1 MGTLLLSPASSPAP
15 KHDHRDGSAGR
26 LRLDYLDGVRGL
38 AALYVVFHHA
48 FSEVAIL
55 DPPVLPA
62 AFLRATAWLWDGLIA
77 VQVFIVLSG
86 YCLMLPVARTGDG
99 RLRGGVGEFVRRRA
113 WRILPPY
120 WAALALSLGVIAL
133 VPGMNV
139 AQGVR
144 WDIALPA
151 WTPGVIGSHLLL
163 LQDLRPDWL
172 LKINHPMWSIAQ
184 EWQIYFVFALV
195 LLPLWRRAGSLA
207 VLGVTL
213 ALAVLLRRFAPA
225 VTFSAGPAF
234 LFLFSVG
241 MAGAALSFSAHPRA
255 AALRRARVPWGGL
268 ALGLF
273 VLYAAAVVRWPTQEA
288 FHAVRMTVL
297 VGAMTFCL
305 LAHCTRAAQ
314 AGTAGDDGDEAH
326 PALSRTLG
334 FFRTPALLWL
344 GTISYSLYLT
354 HAPVLAMATLA
365 LRHWQVPGPVALGV
379 QFLVAVPLATL
390 LGYGFHLACERPF
403 MPGRPRTERQA
414 EAAAVAS
421 PAP

>member
-1 MGTLLLSPASSPAP
+1 MGTLPLSPAPSDPDNPGTGA
-15 KHDHRDGSAGR
+15 R

-55 DPPVLPA
+55 QPPVLPA
-62 AFLRATAWLWDGLIA
+62 ALLRATAWMWDGLIA

-86 YCLMLPVARTGDG
+86 YCLMMPVVRGGSGA
-99 RLRGGVGEFVRRRA
+99 LRGGVGEFIRRRA

-120 WAALALSLGVIAL
+120 WAALALSLGIIAL
-133 VPGMNV
+133 VPGLNV
-139 AQGVR
+139 SQGVR

-172 LKINHPMWSIAQ
+172 LKVNHPMWSIAQ

-195 LLPLWRRAGSLA
+195 LLPLWRRAGTAA
-207 VLGVTL
+207 VLALTL
-213 ALAVLLRRFAPA
+213 ALAALLKRFAPA

-241 MAGAALSFSAHPRA
+241 VAGAVLGFSAHPRA
-255 AALRRARVPWGGL
+255 AALRARVPWGWL
-268 ALGLF
+268 ALGSLA
-273 VLYAAAVVRWPTQEA
+273 LYAAGVLWQPTYDT
-288 FHAVRMTVL
+288 FYSTRMMVL
-297 VGAMTFCL
+297 AGIMTFCL
-305 LAHCTRAAQ
+305 LAHCTRSAL
-314 AGTAGDDGDEAH
+314 AGDPRDPG
-326 PALSRTLG
+326 ALN
-334 FFRTPALLWL
+334 FFRAPALLWL
-344 GTISYSLYLT
+344 GACSYSLYLT
-354 HAPVLAMATLA
+354 HAPVLALATLA

-379 QFLVAVPLATL
+379 QFLVAVPVAAL
-390 LGYGFHLACERPF
+390 LGYGFHLVFERPF

-414 EAAAVAS
+414 ELAAVAS